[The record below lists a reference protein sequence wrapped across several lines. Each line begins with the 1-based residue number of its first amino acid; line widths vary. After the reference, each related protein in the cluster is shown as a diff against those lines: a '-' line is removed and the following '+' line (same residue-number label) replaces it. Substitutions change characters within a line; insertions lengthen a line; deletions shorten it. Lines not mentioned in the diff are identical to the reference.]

1 MRFRTRKLP
10 LPIQYVLSMVS
21 VLVVSLICFST
32 ADLIGYRLVAMVLL
46 MTTSIVAML
55 FEIIPVLLAAI
66 LSAVI
71 WNFFFIPPLYTFHIE
86 YAEDVVMFLLYF
98 VVAIVNAVLTF
109 KIRAAEKKARDQEEK
124 EKTILLYNTL
134 LNSLSHELR
143 TPLATIIGA
152 VDTLRDHPE
161 KLTAASQA
169 ALMEEVDKAAARLNQ
184 QVENL
189 LNMSRLESGNL
200 KLRMDWCDVNELVH
214 TVIRKNNLSNTHLIQ
229 FFPDEQLPLF
239 KLDAGI
245 MEHVLHNLI
254 HNAILYTP
262 EKSIVSIQVENA
274 QNACVFHISDNGP
287 GIPQEDKFQV
297 FEKFFRLP
305 GNRAGGSGLGLS
317 IVKGFVEAH
326 QGRIELQDAP
336 QGGAYFKVYIP
347 AEKSYITNL
356 KNE

>member
-1 MRFRTRKLP
+1 
-10 LPIQYVLSMVS
+10 
-21 VLVVSLICFST
+21 
-32 ADLIGYRLVAMVLL
+32 
-46 MTTSIVAML
+46 
-55 FEIIPVLLAAI
+55 
-66 LSAVI
+66 
-71 WNFFFIPPLYTFHIE
+71 
-86 YAEDVVMFLLYF
+86 
-98 VVAIVNAVLTF
+98 
-109 KIRAAEKKARDQEEK
+109 
-124 EKTILLYNTL
+124 
-134 LNSLSHELR
+134 
-143 TPLATIIGA
+143 
-152 VDTLRDHPE
+152 
-161 KLTAASQA
+161 
-169 ALMEEVDKAAARLNQ
+169 
-184 QVENL
+184 
-189 LNMSRLESGNL
+189 
-200 KLRMDWCDVNELVH
+200 
-214 TVIRKNNLSNTHLIQ
+214 
-229 FFPDEQLPLF
+229 
-239 KLDAGI
+239 